1 MARDRYLF
9 FATDVHGSS
18 RCFRKWLNAA
28 EAYGADVLVLGG
40 DVTAK
45 SIVPIERRNGG
56 WAARW
61 HNEGYALETKAELA
75 AFEAQL
81 ADLGAYGWRTTAEEA
96 AAVVGD
102 EEAEHR
108 LFTRLAVER
117 LREWVALAAT
127 RLTGAGASAFA
138 MAGNDDPPEID
149 EAFAEGGGS
158 LVLCDRRTVW
168 IDDWLPMVSM
178 GDSTPTPW
186 HTPRELPEPE
196 YGAAL
201 EGLISE
207 LDDPSRAIFNLHCP
221 PRGSEID
228 LAPEL
233 DDELNV
239 QYSLGEMRY
248 APVGSSAVR
257 EAIERHQPI
266 VGLHGHVHEGRGRY
280 RLGRTECFNPGSD
293 YKQGVLRGVVLRLS
307 QKKGLRDYTF
317 TMG

>member
-1 MARDRYLF
+1 MSRDRYLF

-28 EAYGADVLVLGG
+28 EAYGADVLILGG
-40 DVTAK
+40 DITAK

-56 WAARW
+56 WAAHWRDEAYVL
-61 HNEGYALETKAELA
+61 EGETEVAS
-75 AFEAQL
+75 FEAQL
-81 ADLGAYGWRTTAEEA
+81 SDLGAYGWRTTAEEA
-96 AAVVGD
+96 AALVGD

-108 LFTRLAVER
+108 LFTRLATER

-127 RLTGAGASAFA
+127 RLASGRATAFA
-138 MAGNDDPPEID
+138 MAGNDDPPEVD
-149 EAFAEGGGS
+149 EAFAGGGGA

-168 IDDWLPMVSM
+168 IDDWLPMISM

-201 EGLISE
+201 EELVAQ
-207 LDDPSRAIFNLHCP
+207 LDDASRAIFNLHCP
-221 PRGSEID
+221 PRGCEID

-233 DDELNV
+233 DAELNV

-257 EAIERHQPI
+257 TAIERYQPL
-266 VGLHGHVHEGRGRY
+266 VGLHGHVHEGRGRH

-293 YKQGVLRGVVLRLS
+293 YKQGVLRGLVLRLS
-307 QKKGLRDYTF
+307 EKKGLRDYTF